1 MVPQHAHAHA
11 RPSRP
16 HPDPVR
22 IAGISGTLLLNVV
35 ALCLLLVPVSRP
47 ELLALPDVRNME
59 FRWIEAPQEWPIVDP
74 PIVKVILPEQ
84 TPPPLSRTVAP
95 EIAVPAVEPVIVDQ
109 GTLQAEPVTVPAKT
123 EPAMMAPASG
133 PASGMRLA
141 YASAPAPRYPRE
153 AILGGLQ
160 GTVLLE
166 VLVDVDGSPLEVRI
180 HRSSGHRILDDSA
193 RRHVLRNWR
202 FQPAIREGQPVQAIG
217 LVPID
222 FNLDRG

>member
-1 MVPQHAHAHA
+1 MVPQHAHA

-59 FRWIEAPQEWPIVDP
+59 FRWIEAPQDPPEPP
-74 PIVKVILPEQ
+74 PIVEIVPEQ
-84 TPPPLSRTVAP
+84 TPPSQSHTAAP
-95 EIAVPAVEPVIVDQ
+95 PQIAAPVIEPVIVDQ
-109 GTLQAEPVTVPAKT
+109 GILPTEPVTVPATT
-123 EPAMMAPASG
+123 ETATMAPASG
-133 PASGMRLA
+133 PVSGMRLA

-153 AILGGLQ
+153 AIVDGLQ
-160 GTVLLE
+160 GAVLLE

>member
-35 ALCLLLVPVSRP
+35 ALCLLLVPVSQP
-47 ELLALPDVRNME
+47 QLLAPPETRNME
-59 FRWIEAPQEWPIVDP
+59 FRWIEAPELPPDPP
-74 PIVKVILPEQ
+74 PIVETVPEQ
-84 TPPPLSRTVAP
+84 TPPPQSRALAPP
-95 EIAVPAVEPVIVDQ
+95 EIAAPAIQPVVVDQ
-109 GTLQAEPVTVPAKT
+109 GLLPAEPVTAPAAAET
-123 EPAMMAPASG
+123 ATIEPASG
-133 PASGMRLA
+133 PVSGMRLA

-153 AILGGLQ
+153 AIIGGLQ

-180 HRSSGHRILDDSA
+180 HRSSGHRVLDDSA

-202 FQPAIREGQPVQAIG
+202 FQPATRDGQPVQAIG